1 MALKISRKTDN
12 GRKTLIVGLTG
23 GIGTGKST
31 VSRMLQSLGARV
43 VDADE
48 LAREVV
54 RPGQPAWEEIKKV
67 FGPKVIHTDQTLN
80 RQALTDLVFNDPKS
94 IEQLN
99 RMTHQRIY
107 RRMRS
112 EVLKGLR
119 DQVPA
124 IVLDI
129 PLLLEAPQKMSLDL
143 IVVVYCPK
151 TLQIKRIRE
160 RNGLTLKEAKQ
171 RLQNQMPISQKRK
184 MAHVVINNRGSL
196 EETQKQVRGLWERVT
211 KKTGRDSTRPVK
223 K

>member
-1 MALKISRKTDN
+1 
-12 GRKTLIVGLTG
+12 
-23 GIGTGKST
+23 
-31 VSRMLQSLGARV
+31 
-43 VDADE
+43 
-48 LAREVV
+48 
-54 RPGQPAWEEIKKV
+54 
-67 FGPKVIHTDQTLN
+67 
-80 RQALTDLVFNDPKS
+80 
-94 IEQLN
+94 
-99 RMTHQRIY
+99 
-107 RRMRS
+107 MRS